1 MRTRQVIG
9 ALVIVFLAAT
19 FAPAPGNAQSIP
31 PDPGLPGP
39 FPVDQFN
46 FTLQSL
52 GATVFYPGAGGVVAT
67 GGAFP
72 GLVLGHGFARARAQH
87 ANNASS
93 WPRTAPSS

>member
-1 MRTRQVIG
+1 MRTRQIIG

-19 FAPAPGNAQSIP
+19 FGPTPGNAQGIP

-52 GATVFYPGAGGVVAT
+52 GATVFYPGAGGVVAA
-67 GGAFP
+67 GGPFP
-72 GLVLGHGFARARAQH
+72 GLVLSLIHI
-87 ANNASS
+87 
-93 WPRTAPSS
+93 